1 MNSGKWGL
9 IGLLAFAGGCV
20 TGYFVAK
27 NRLEEDYQN
36 EIREFRE
43 RFMEKYEEDV
53 EERED
58 AKPKSWDD
66 ISKERLSLYM
76 QKSSLDKTKDVESYK
91 KLVTRYDKPDLSQLA
106 HSQEQREWPE
116 GDDEEPEE
124 EFDPETEA
132 LIREQELAEDAERS
146 ERMASV
152 DREGPYVID
161 QWQYENENDHYD
173 KIDIYYYRFDS
184 VLCDDKDVVIDDAED
199 ILGWDFYKTL
209 ERQTL
214 AYVRNEKLHS
224 DFLIHSLSRTYSEDV
239 CGWTGTDKEKEF
251 WRVARKKEALDG
263 PDDE

>member
-1 MNSGKWGL
+1 MDSGKWG
-9 IGLLAFAGGCV
+9 IIVFLAFAGGCV

-36 EIREFRE
+36 EVQEYRE
-43 RFMEKYEEDV
+43 RFLEKYGED
-53 EERED
+53 EERD
-58 AKPKSWDD
+58 V
-66 ISKERLSLYM
+66 
-76 QKSSLDKTKDVESYK
+76 QKSSLDTDPMGKPYK

-132 LIREQELAEDAERS
+132 LIREQEIAEEAERA
-146 ERMASV
+146 ERMAAV
-152 DREGPYVID
+152 DREEPYVID
-161 QWQYENENDHYD
+161 QYQFENENDHYD
-173 KIDIYYYRFDS
+173 KIDVFYYRFDS
-184 VLCDDKDVVIDDAED
+184 TVCDEKDVIIDDAED

-224 DFLIHSLSRTYSEDV
+224 DFMVHSLSKSYAEDV
-239 CGWTGTDKEKEF
+239 NGWTGTDKEKEF

-263 PDDE
+263 AADEEE

>member
-1 MNSGKWGL
+1 MDSGKWG
-9 IGLLAFAGGCV
+9 IIALLAFAGGCV

-36 EIREFRE
+36 EVQEYRE
-43 RFMEKYEEDV
+43 RFLEKYGEDD
-53 EERED
+53 EERD
-58 AKPKSWDD
+58 V
-66 ISKERLSLYM
+66 
-76 QKSSLDKTKDVESYK
+76 QKSSLDTDPMGKPYK

-106 HSQEQREWPE
+106 HSQEPREWPE

-124 EFDPETEA
+124 ELDAETEA
-132 LIREQELAEDAERS
+132 LIREQEIAEEAERA
-146 ERMASV
+146 ERMAAV
-152 DREGPYVID
+152 DRDEPYVID

-184 VLCDDKDVVIDDAED
+184 TVCDEKDVIIDDAED
-199 ILGWDFYKTL
+199 ILGWGFYKTL

-224 DFLIHSLSRTYSEDV
+224 DFMVHSLSKSYAEDV
-239 CGWTGTDKEKEF
+239 RGWTGTDKEKEF

-263 PDDE
+263 AADEEE

>member
-1 MNSGKWGL
+1 MNSGKWG
-9 IGLLAFAGGCV
+9 IIALLAFAGGCV

-36 EIREFRE
+36 EVQEYRE
-43 RFMEKYEEDV
+43 RFLEKYGEDD
-53 EERED
+53 EERD
-58 AKPKSWDD
+58 V
-66 ISKERLSLYM
+66 
-76 QKSSLDKTKDVESYK
+76 QKSSLDTDPMGKPYK

-106 HSQEQREWPE
+106 HSQEPREWPE

-124 EFDPETEA
+124 ELDAETEA
-132 LIREQELAEDAERS
+132 LIREQEIAEEAERA
-146 ERMASV
+146 ERMAAV
-152 DREGPYVID
+152 DRDEPYVID

-184 VLCDDKDVVIDDAED
+184 TVCDDKDVVIDEAED
-199 ILGWDFYKTL
+199 ILGWGFYKTL

-224 DFLIHSLSRTYSEDV
+224 DFMVHSLSKSYAEDV
-239 CGWTGTDKEKEF
+239 NGWTGTDKEKEF

-263 PDDE
+263 AADEEE

>member
-1 MNSGKWGL
+1 MDSGKWG
-9 IGLLAFAGGCV
+9 IIALLAFAGGCV

-36 EIREFRE
+36 EVQEYRE
-43 RFMEKYEEDV
+43 RFLEKYGEDD
-53 EERED
+53 EERD
-58 AKPKSWDD
+58 V
-66 ISKERLSLYM
+66 
-76 QKSSLDKTKDVESYK
+76 QKSSLDTDPMEKPYK

-106 HSQEQREWPE
+106 HSQEPREWPE

-124 EFDPETEA
+124 ELDAETEA
-132 LIREQELAEDAERS
+132 LIREQEIAEEAERA
-146 ERMASV
+146 ERMAAV
-152 DREGPYVID
+152 DRDEPYVID

-184 VLCDDKDVVIDDAED
+184 TVCDDKDVVIDDAED
-199 ILGWDFYKTL
+199 ILGWGFYKTL

-224 DFLIHSLSRTYSEDV
+224 DFMVHSLSKSYAEDV
-239 CGWTGTDKEKEF
+239 NGWTGTDKEKEF

-263 PDDE
+263 AADEEE